1 MYISFKIIARWS
13 KACILPSNCI
23 RNLPNYIIM
32 LYIYSYNKID
42 ELFIFYFFRIDF
54 NNNKNKLLYIF
65 YSLSSKSNSEIRPK
79 LSNDMF
85 TLFFLI
91 IV

>member
-1 MYISFKIIARWS
+1 
-13 KACILPSNCI
+13 
-23 RNLPNYIIM
+23 M